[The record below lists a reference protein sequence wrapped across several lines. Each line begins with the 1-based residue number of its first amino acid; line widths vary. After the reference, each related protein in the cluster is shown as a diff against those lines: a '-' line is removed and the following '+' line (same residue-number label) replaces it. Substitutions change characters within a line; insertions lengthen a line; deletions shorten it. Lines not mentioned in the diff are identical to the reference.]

1 MPNPT
6 TGLTSAPRLVES
18 ASNVLHSLT
27 QYRAFPA
34 SGLSSA
40 LTYSPAVLSAYVQQ
54 STRRYIALRLR
65 ADSGGANGATMVFD
79 TQTGAITYQAN
90 DGTGASRTVGF
101 EAAGGAWWR
110 VWLAVS
116 GITPSAG
123 WEGAA
128 IVCNA
133 STVPAAY
140 LGDGASGVFA
150 TGLQLEPGTVPSE
163 YLETTGVSIDDRF
176 TVAGSYLFEI
186 TAANRLGTAR
196 RQFAQQVSPAT
207 PPSLG
212 TVPTFTTGSTLGTGT
227 AGSVYSAT
235 IAATGTPTP
244 TYALAFSNA
253 SGAAVNASTG
263 VLATSALA
271 AGTYTATV
279 TATNAA
285 GSVSK
290 TFTWSV
296 ANAIAD
302 PVAKR
307 FWVGPDGG
315 GVSWKKSR

>member
-34 SGLSSA
+34 SGTSSA

-90 DGTGASRTVGF
+90 DGAGATRTVGF
-101 EAAGGAWWR
+101 ESAGGAWWR

-140 LGDGASGVFA
+140 LGDGTSGVFA
-150 TGLQLEPGTVPSE
+150 TGLQLEPGTAPGE
-163 YLETTGVSIDDRF
+163 YLPTAGASIDDRF

-186 TAANRLGTAR
+186 TATNRLGSASR
-196 RQFAQQVSPAT
+196 EFAQQVGPAV

-212 TVPTFTTGSTLGTGT
+212 TPPTITTGAVLGAGT
-227 AGSVYSAT
+227 AGSTYSAT

-244 TYALAFSNA
+244 TYSLAFSDA
-253 SGAAVNASTG
+253 PGAAVNATTG
-263 VLATSALA
+263 VLSTSALA

-285 GSVSK
+285 GASSK
-290 TFTWSV
+290 TFSWSV
-296 ANAIAD
+296 ANAVAD
-302 PVAKR
+302 PIAKR

-315 GVSWKKSR
+315 GVAWKKSR